1 MDSYNYFCNKHDEQ
15 NTKVEKALESFL
27 DSIDSEVSE
36 LKDIIFELEQQ
47 AKDYEGYDFREE
59 LRDYLREV
67 L

>member
-1 MDSYNYFCNKHDEQ
+1 MDSYNYFCNKHDED
-15 NTKVEKALESFL
+15 NVKTEKALESFL

-59 LRDYLREV
+59 LRDYLMEV